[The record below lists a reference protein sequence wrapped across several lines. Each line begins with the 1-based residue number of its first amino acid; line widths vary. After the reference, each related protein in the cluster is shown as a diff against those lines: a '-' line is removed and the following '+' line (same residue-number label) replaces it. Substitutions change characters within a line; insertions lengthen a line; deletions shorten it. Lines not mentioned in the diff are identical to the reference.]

1 MAQLFSASIDVTK
14 FTKDKFVKGQKG
26 IYSNVII
33 SINDEP
39 DQYGNILTIT
49 ESQTHEEREAKAS
62 KIYLAN
68 GKLLWS
74 SEGGSTAKQGTV
86 GVGVSGNSHP
96 QGVQTPPAA
105 APVVEEGDDLP
116 F

>member
-26 IYSNVII
+26 TYANVTI

-49 ESQTHEEREAKAS
+49 ESQTQEEREAKAS

-68 GKLLWS
+68 GKLVWS
-74 SEGGSTAKQGTV
+74 SEGGSTAKAAPST
-86 GVGVSGNSHP
+86 P
-96 QGVQTPPAA
+96 TPPPAA
-105 APVVEEGDDLP
+105 APVVEEGDELP